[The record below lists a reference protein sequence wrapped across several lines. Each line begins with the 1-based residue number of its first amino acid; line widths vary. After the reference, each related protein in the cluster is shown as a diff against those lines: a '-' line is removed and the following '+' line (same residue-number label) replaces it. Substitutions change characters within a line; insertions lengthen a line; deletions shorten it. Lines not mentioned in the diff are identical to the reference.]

1 MRSPQD
7 MQIILIDI
15 TNACNERCSNCTRFC
30 GNHKKP
36 FFMSLETFQR
46 AVDSMQGFEGLV
58 ALIGGEPTL
67 HPQFQQFAEYM
78 QKVYGKN
85 PAADRLAYPQ
95 KEFIKELL
103 HQEFDDHKLHE
114 YPDGHKTFERTG
126 PGIYSNMSPTYRK
139 YQELCGDTFHVQF
152 LNDHKNPSFHQPGLI
167 ARKDLGIPDEEWIP
181 MRDSCWLQGAWSA
194 TITPKGAF
202 FCEVAA
208 ALDMLFDG
216 PGGWPIESGWWKRKP
231 EEFGEQ
237 LRWCEMCG
245 FALNT
250 FMRESADEIDDVSP
264 TMYKKLE
271 EIGSPRL
278 KAGRTHLVEIRDGKI
293 AQSSRA
299 DGKRFSATQKYV
311 EHYEDRFCEDL
322 SILYEHTYE
331 MVGISTGEEFG
342 EHLNR
347 ALAKAESWLLLCEID
362 HNDKE
367 QEKMRAEVDAWMQDF
382 ILNPGTFHIGDGYY
396 LLHKNASSLRSIG
409 FDRIARME
417 NAEQLREAWKKDKV
431 IQFSD
436 VANLPAWKRESIE
449 AGKHYAIWGM
459 GVAGSFVADAVKC
472 SGGELAFVVD
482 HDSVK
487 WDTDFYGATAYAPD
501 YLKDHEEDYDYLLI
515 AHYSRFDEML
525 QEALS
530 LGVPREKII
539 MPYEV

>member
-15 TNACNERCSNCTRFC
+15 TNACNEKCSNCTRFC

-36 FFMSLETFQR
+36 FFMSFETFKR

-67 HPQFQQFAEYM
+67 HPQFERFAEYL
-78 QKVYGKN
+78 QSVYGKN
-85 PAADRLAYPQ
+85 PGSGRLAYPQ

-126 PGIYSNMSPTYRK
+126 PGIYSNMSRTYRK
-139 YQELCGDTFHVQF
+139 YQELCGDTFYVQF
-152 LNDHKNPSFHQPGLI
+152 LNDHKNPSFHQPALI
-167 ARKDLGIPDEEWIP
+167 ARKDLGISDEEWYTI
-181 MRDSCWLQGAWSA
+181 RDACWLQGAWSA

-216 PGGWPIESGWWKRKP
+216 PGGWPIEPGWWKRQPKD
-231 EEFGEQ
+231 FGDQ
-237 LRWCEMCG
+237 LKWCEFCG

-264 TMYKKLE
+264 SMYKKLE

-278 KAGRTHLVEIRDGKI
+278 KAGRTHVVEIKDGKI
-293 AQSSRA
+293 AQSSKA

-322 SILYEHTYE
+322 SILYEHEYDE
-331 MVGISTGEEFG
+331 FVVSDGNNFG
-342 EHLNR
+342 ERLNNAIKNAQGW
-347 ALAKAESWLLLCEID
+347 ALILFSADNNEKARINE
-362 HNDKE
+362 
-367 QEKMRAEVDAWMQDF
+367 EVDTLMREC
-382 ILNPGTFHIGDGYY
+382 ILNPGTLHVGNGY
-396 LLHKNASSLRSIG
+396 LLFHVNAFSLKEIG
-409 FDRIARME
+409 FDRIAQIRSADE
-417 NAEQLREAWKKDKV
+417 LCGIWKNEKV
-431 IQFSD
+431 IKLDD
-436 VANLPAWKRESIE
+436 VSKLPKWKRAAIKD
-449 AGKHYAIWGM
+449 GKRYAIWGM
-459 GVAGSFVADAVKC
+459 GVAGSFLADAVKC
-472 SGGELAFVVD
+472 SGGKLVFVVD

-487 WDTDFYGATAYAPD
+487 WNTDFYGATAHAPE
-501 YLKDHEEDYDYLLI
+501 YLIEHTEDYDYLLVG
-515 AHYSRFDEML
+515 HYSRFDEIYS
-525 QEALS
+525 EAIQM
-530 LGVPREKII
+530 GIPKEKII
-539 MPYEV
+539 MPYEI